1 MAGPGDHR
9 PRRAGVSLVQAL
21 VVALWAAGC
30 VQRLPLPTLSSG
42 DSVRL
47 AVITWNMH
55 AGRGDLA
62 TLVDDLASSRLT
74 SAPVR
79 DYVLLLQEATVQG
92 EGDVR
97 AFARSRGLHAF
108 VVPVRTRRGRDSG
121 NAIVSTLPLNNTRLI
136 ELPRERQ
143 LRTAAAATIDIDR
156 QPLVV
161 SSAHMENR
169 ASVFRGLVFSDGARR
184 RQAEALVR
192 ALPDGPAILGGDFNA
207 LLGRREPVLRILAE
221 RFDDT
226 PVEPLAPTFR
236 RRLAL
241 DHIFFDVPEGWLVSR
256 MVLGRTYGSDHNPV
270 LGIVSVR
277 AITTSSPAS
286 RPEPFARSPR
296 TSP

>member
-1 MAGPGDHR
+1 
-9 PRRAGVSLVQAL
+9 VLS
-21 VVALWAAGC
+21 AGC
-30 VQRLPLPTLSSG
+30 ARPLAPRLSSNEPI
-42 DSVRL
+42 RL

-55 AGRGDLA
+55 EGRGDLA
-62 TLVDDLASSRLT
+62 ALVDDLASSRLT
-74 SAPVR
+74 GAPVR

-97 AFARSRGLHAF
+97 AFARSHGLHAF

-121 NAIVSTLPLNNTRLI
+121 NAVVSTLPLNNTRLI

-169 ASVFRGLVFSDGARR
+169 ASVFRGLVFSEGARR

-207 LLGRREPVLRILAE
+207 LLGRQEPVLRILAE

-241 DHIFFDVPEGWLVSR
+241 DHIFFDVPEGWMVSR
-256 MVLGRTYGSDHNPV
+256 MVVERPYGSDHNPV
-270 LGIVSVR
+270 LGLVR
-277 AITTSSPAS
+277 VVGRPGASLTSRSAASIRTSSWAS

-296 TSP
+296 TTP